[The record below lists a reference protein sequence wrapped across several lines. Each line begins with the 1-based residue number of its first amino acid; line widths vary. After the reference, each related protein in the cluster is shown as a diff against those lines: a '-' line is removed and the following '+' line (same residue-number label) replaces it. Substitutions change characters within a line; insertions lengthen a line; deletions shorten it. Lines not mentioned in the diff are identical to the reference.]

1 MMATHFN
8 SLLLWLILLPAL
20 FLPKA
25 KGAEL
30 NLPIQ
35 VFELDNGLTLVVSED
50 HSTPVFGLSV
60 VYGVGFRLEPRGRTG
75 FAHLFEH
82 MMFEG
87 TPRAPKGSFVK
98 IIQGGGGSL
107 NGSTRY
113 DYTNYISTAP
123 VSALAPVLWLEAD
136 RMRHL
141 DFSKENL
148 DNQRD
153 VVKEE
158 IRVNVKNRPY
168 GLFFWTG
175 LSALAF
181 DKWENAHDGYGSF
194 VDLDSA
200 TIEEVKKFHDTYYAP
215 NNAVIAVS
223 GDVEAKQ
230 VLALVKQYFGDIPAA
245 TLPPRPDVSEPLN
258 SGERFRRETDDH
270 ATTPAL
276 AVGWKMPGPE
286 SPDYYPLAVLGD
298 LLLEGDAS
306 LLYQKMVK
314 ERQTMLSISGGF
326 GWPLGDPLTYAGP
339 SLMVAFGLYKPG
351 TPARRNVD
359 EIQAV
364 IDEIAAGG
372 VDPKRLEA
380 VKTRMVA
387 AYYQE
392 LARNI
397 NRADYLAIAQKL
409 HGDAGLVNRYPDLLR
424 RVTPDDIRRVAGKYL
439 TVANRSWIDRQVA
452 PKKPAATRKKEQ
464 QP

>member
-1 MMATHFN
+1 MSVQGNSEKFGVSRGQGWPAPAT
-8 SLLLWLILLPAL
+8 AAAGQM
-20 FLPKA
+20 K
-25 KGAEL
+25 
-30 NLPIQ
+30 LPITL
-35 VFELDNGLTLVVSED
+35 FKLDNGLTLVVSED
-50 HSTPVFGLSV
+50 HTTPIFGLSV

-87 TPRAPKGSFVK
+87 TPNAPKGSFVR

-123 VSALAPVLWLEAD
+123 VSALEPVLWLEAD

-168 GLFFWTG
+168 GLFFWTD
-175 LSALAF
+175 LAALAF

-194 VDLDSA
+194 VDLDKA
-200 TIEEVKKFHDTYYAP
+200 TIEDVKRFHDTYYAP
-215 NNAVIAVS
+215 DNAVIAIS
-223 GDVEAKQ
+223 GDVDPEQ
-230 VLALVKQYFGDIPAA
+230 VHRLVQKYFGDIPA
-245 TLPPRPDVSEPLN
+245 TPLPPRPDVSEPLN
-258 SGERFRRETDDH
+258 TAERFERQTDAH
-270 ATTPAL
+270 ATAPAL
-276 AVGWKMPGPE
+276 AIGWKMPGPD
-286 SPDYYPLAVLGD
+286 SPDYYPLAVLGA
-298 LLLEGDAS
+298 LLLDGDAS

-314 ERQTMLSISGGF
+314 ERKTMLSISGGF
-326 GWPLGDPLTYAGP
+326 GWPLGDPLTFAGP
-339 SLMVAFGLYKPG
+339 SLMVAFGIYKPG
-351 TPARRNVD
+351 TPARQNVD
-359 EIQAV
+359 DIQAV
-364 IDEIAAGG
+364 IDGIARDG
-372 VDPKRLEA
+372 VDPSRLKA
-380 VKTRMVA
+380 VQTKMVA
-387 AYYQE
+387 DFYKE

-397 NRADYLAIAQKL
+397 NRADYLAITQKL
-409 HGDAGLVNRYPDLLR
+409 HGDADLVNRYPQIIQA
-424 RVTPDDIRRVAGKYL
+424 VTPDDIRRVAAKYL

-452 PKKPAATRKKEQ
+452 SKEQGEQ

>member
-1 MMATHFN
+1 MHMEIPRGGKRA
-8 SLLLWLILLPAL
+8 LLLLLAL
-20 FLPKA
+20 LLLQPVAAGQMK
-25 KGAEL
+25 
-30 NLPIQ
+30 LPITL
-35 VFELDNGLTLVVSED
+35 FKLDNGLTLVVSED
-50 HSTPVFGLSV
+50 HTTPIFGLSV

-87 TPRAPKGSFVK
+87 TPNAPKGSFVK

-123 VSALAPVLWLEAD
+123 ASALEPVLWLEAD

-141 DFSKENL
+141 DFSRENL

-168 GLFFWTG
+168 GLFFWTD
-175 LSALAF
+175 LAALAF

-194 VDLDSA
+194 VDLDKA
-200 TIEEVKKFHDTYYAP
+200 TIEDVKHFHDTYYAP
-215 NNAVIAVS
+215 DNAVIAVS
-223 GDVEAKQ
+223 GDVDPEQ
-230 VLALVKQYFGDIPAA
+230 VYRLVQKYFGDIPA
-245 TLPPRPDVSEPLN
+245 TPLPPRPDVSESLN
-258 SGERFRRETDDH
+258 TGERFERQTDAH
-270 ATTPAL
+270 ATAPAL
-276 AVGWKMPGPE
+276 AIGWKMPGPD
-286 SPDYYPLAVLGD
+286 SPDYYPLAVLGA
-298 LLLEGDAS
+298 LLLDGDAS

-326 GWPLGDPLTYAGP
+326 GWPLGDPLTFAGP
-339 SLMVAFGLYKPG
+339 SLMVAFGIYKPG
-351 TPARRNVD
+351 SPARQNVD
-359 EIQAV
+359 DIQAV
-364 IDEIAAGG
+364 IDGIARDG
-372 VDPKRLEA
+372 VDPARLKA
-380 VKTRMVA
+380 VQTKMVA
-387 AYYQE
+387 DFYKE

-397 NRADYLAIAQKL
+397 NRADYLAITQKL
-409 HGDAGLVNRYPDLLR
+409 HGDADLVNRYPQIIQA
-424 RVTPDDIRRVAGKYL
+424 VTPDDIRRVAAKYL

-452 PKKPAATRKKEQ
+452 SKKQGEQ